1 MTWNVVAWALQALLA
16 VVFVFHFVLYA
27 VSPAALTRPMSAQGQ
42 WPPAI
47 SEGFRRFIGIA
58 ELLGAIGLILP
69 AATRILPW
77 LTPVAAAGLAFVT
90 LSATVYHL
98 RRREPPAL
106 PLVIMVLCL
115 VVVWLRWQV
124 VPIS

>member
-1 MTWNVVAWALQALLA
+1 MSWNLVAWVLQAVLA
-16 VVFVFHFVLYA
+16 VVFLFHFVLYA
-27 VSPAALTRPMSAQGQ
+27 ISPPAMTRAMRDQGQ

-47 SEGFRRFIGIA
+47 PEGFRRFIGIA

-77 LTPVAAAGLAFVT
+77 LTPVAAACLAFVT

-98 RRREPPAL
+98 RRSEPPF
-106 PLVIMVLCL
+106 PVVIAILCL
-115 VVVWLRWQV
+115 LVVYLRWVV

>member
-1 MTWNVVAWALQALLA
+1 MSWNVVAWVLQVLLA
-16 VVFVFHFVLYA
+16 LVFVFHFVLYA
-27 VSPAALTRPMSAQGQ
+27 ISPEALTRGMRDQGA

-47 SEGFRRFIGIA
+47 PDGFRRFIGIA
-58 ELLGAIGLILP
+58 ELFGAIGLILP

-77 LTPVAAAGLAFVT
+77 LTPLAAAALAFVT

-98 RRREPPAL
+98 RRSEPPF
-106 PLVIMVLCL
+106 PLVLAILCL
-115 VVVWLRWQV
+115 LVVYLRWAV

>member
-1 MTWNVVAWALQALLA
+1 MTWNVVAWILQALLA
-16 VVFVFHFVLYA
+16 IVFVFHFVLYA
-27 VSPAALTRPMSAQGQ
+27 LSPAALTRTMREQGQ

-47 SEGFRRFIGIA
+47 PDGFRRFIGIA

-90 LSATVYHL
+90 LSASVYHR
-98 RRREPPAL
+98 RRREPPF
-106 PLVIMVLCL
+106 PLVIAVLCL
-115 VVVWLRWQV
+115 AVVWLRWQV